1 MRKIVKISLILLSIM
16 LMVTKVYAVSC
27 NMELQATKK
36 NDEIVVEVAITNID
50 TPQGIIAFE
59 AILEYDK
66 SVLSLEGMKG
76 QNSWAEPSYND
87 KNGKFNMLR
96 SDLINSPE
104 KILQITFKI
113 INPNAQDTK
122 VTLKN
127 VSVSGGTTTGDVAVP
142 TLTKT
147 ISIKEQTPVPPGEE
161 NNNQDNTDK
170 NPGDN
175 TNNGNSNTTNG
186 NGQQN
191 PNSNESRNIIA
202 STTNNK
208 ASDSTKKGILP
219 KAGATNIIL
228 FVLGGAII
236 LSTIFYIRMKKID
249 RKFKN

>member
-1 MRKIVKISLILLSIM
+1 MRKIIKISLILLSIM

-50 TPQGIIAFE
+50 TPQGIVAFE
-59 AILEYDK
+59 AVLEYDK

-76 QNSWAEPSYND
+76 QNGWSEPSYNE
-87 KNGKFNMLR
+87 KNGKFIMDRNN
-96 SDLINSPE
+96 LINSPG

-113 INPNAQDTK
+113 TNSNAQDAK

-127 VSVSGGTTTGDVAVP
+127 ISASGGKDDITVP
-142 TLTKT
+142 TVTKT
-147 ISIKEQTPVPPGEE
+147 ILIKEQTPVPPGEE